1 MLEAK
6 MCSRSLKVIEV
17 RDIHC
22 RLVVSSYL
30 WVTLLGETYAVFQSL
45 GISPEFNDIWNN
57 LVISEAIV
65 VLVCLRK
72 MALI

>member
-22 RLVVSSYL
+22 RSVVSSYL

-45 GISPEFNDIWNN
+45 GISPEFNN
-57 LVISEAIV
+57 LVISGAIV